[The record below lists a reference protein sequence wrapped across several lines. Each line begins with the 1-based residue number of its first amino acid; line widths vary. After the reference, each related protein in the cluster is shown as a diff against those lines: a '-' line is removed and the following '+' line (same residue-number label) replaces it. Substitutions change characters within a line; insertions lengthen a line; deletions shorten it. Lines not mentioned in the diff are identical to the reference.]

1 MKKNALSFGL
11 RTPAYRKVDWPNFPE
26 YAAVGRWESEFY
38 DPQAWRAG
46 HGFRPFL
53 DLTRAGRVR
62 AAHEPRSVWNRMRDE
77 TYYGTVDSWAIGSR
91 ARKRRPYRVSGDTP
105 KRRDNAPAAAGNS
118 VGHLVNPV
126 W

>member
-11 RTPAYRKVDWPNFPE
+11 RTPAYRKADWPNFPE

-53 DLTRAGRVR
+53 DLTRAGRAR
-62 AAHEPRSVWNRMRDE
+62 AAIRLEPN
-77 TYYGTVDSWAIGSR
+77 A
-91 ARKRRPYRVSGDTP
+91 
-105 KRRDNAPAAAGNS
+105 RRDVSWYCGQLGDRIASSETAS
-118 VGHLVNPV
+118 VSSIGGHPEAQG
-126 W
+126 